1 MTLSC
6 ILRYLKIHCYGT
18 CVLALLCITQC
29 SAADLPSGLNRTA
42 DADTAETGQLDIQQE
57 PPPEQSRRGTI
68 KYRPTEQE
76 DQVPLQFRLPA
87 EPFIYDVHPLDVT
100 SKSPAVSLVTFPSAI
115 ETSQPNN
122 NTVHCEYYRPKAE
135 GERPGVVVLH
145 ILGGSFELSRIC
157 CRALASKGIGAL
169 FMKMPH
175 YGPRRQP
182 GSNARMVSDDPH
194 ETVRGMSQAVLD
206 VRRSAAW
213 LAARE
218 EIDPNQLGITG
229 ISLGGIVSALAFS
242 AEPRFQKGCF
252 VLAGGDLAE
261 TFWKSQKF
269 SNLRERWAANGKNKE
284 DLQEL
289 LSTIDPA
296 VLASKKSEPRI
307 LMFNAKHDELI
318 PYSCTMKLWQ
328 AYGEPEIVWWNTGHY
343 TAIWELPA
351 CLVQMSHFFNSKLP

>member
-6 ILRYLKIHCYGT
+6 ILRKIKIHRYGT
-18 CVLALLCITQC
+18 YILALISMIQC
-29 SAADLPSGLNRTA
+29 AAAEPPSGINRMT
-42 DADTAETGQLDIQQE
+42 DADTVETGQLNIQQE
-57 PPPEQSRRGTI
+57 APPELSRRGTI
-68 KYRPTEQE
+68 KYRPAEQE
-76 DQVPLQFRLPA
+76 DQVPLRFRLPA
-87 EPFIYDVHPLDVT
+87 ESFIYEVHPLDVT
-100 SKSPAVSLVTFPSAI
+100 SKTPAVSLVTFPSAI
-115 ETSQPNN
+115 VTPQPNN
-122 NTVHCEYYRPKAE
+122 NTVHCEYYRPNAE
-135 GERPGVVVLH
+135 GKRPGVVVLH

-157 CRALASKGIGAL
+157 SRALASKGIGAL
-169 FMKMPH
+169 FVKMPH

-182 GSNARMVSDDPH
+182 GSNARMISNDPH
-194 ETVRGMSQAVLD
+194 ETVRGMTQAVLD
-206 VRRSAAW
+206 VRRAAAW

-218 EIDPNQLGITG
+218 EIDPNQLGING

-261 TFWKSQKF
+261 TFWKSQKY
-269 SNLRERWAANGKNKE
+269 SNLRERWTANGKNKE

-296 VLASKKSEPRI
+296 ALANKKPDRRI
-307 LMFNAKHDELI
+307 LMFNARHDEVV
-318 PYSCTMKLWQ
+318 PYSCTIKLWQ

-351 CLVQMSHFFNSKLP
+351 CLVQMSHFFNSESP